1 MELGESKED
10 YLETIYVL
18 GDRGT
23 KPVKGIEVA
32 AELSLSKASVC
43 LAAKKLAELGY
54 IEYDKNHEFILTD
67 KGRELA
73 KKVYERHEF
82 WTTVLIEI
90 GVSEETASN
99 DACRMEHVLTDE
111 SYDKM
116 KVFFN
121 RARRL
126 VQE

>member
-10 YLETIYVL
+10 YLERIYLL
-18 GDRGT
+18 GDQGK

-32 AELSLSKASVC
+32 AELGISKASVC

-54 IEYDKNHEFILTD
+54 LEYDKEHELLLTD
-67 KGRELA
+67 KGLALA

-90 GVSEETASN
+90 GVSEETAGS

-111 SYDKM
+111 SYNKM
-116 KVFFN
+116 KLFFN
-121 RARRL
+121 RARSI
-126 VQE
+126 V